1 MLKVEHLKKNFGTVK
16 ALRDASFGMERGEI
30 RALLGSNGSGKSTL
44 VRVLSGLNRKDGG
57 KICLDG
63 VEVTVES
70 PEKSFRLGFSMAWQD
85 LSLISKLSVAD
96 NMVLGR
102 EPGGKIGN
110 IRRAEVLA
118 FAEKMI
124 AGLGINAYPDTIVSR
139 LDLSNRSLVEVGK
152 ALYRNPRVLILDEI
166 TASMHGDQVGRL
178 FSCLNTLSERGLSIL
193 FVSHRLKEVYD
204 FCRTATILREGESV
218 RDIRLEDA
226 DEDELVYHMTG
237 RQMESGFRNEPGGIP
252 DRPLLQVVDLRTENA
267 LRGVS
272 LDVKRGEIV
281 GIAGLEGQGQREFLR
296 VLYGAAGRWSGS
308 ILLDGR
314 PLRLKSPS
322 DAIRKGIGFVSGD
335 RDREGVFAERSVSEN
350 IFIARSAMKKL
361 LSLFNPKKLSK
372 EAEDVIGRLNIT
384 AAGTG
389 VPANSLSGGNQQKL
403 VVGRWLI
410 MKPRLLLLDDPT
422 KGVDVKTRS
431 EINAILRDMTKTGA
445 SVIFSSSDNEELL
458 HIARRIFVFY
468 EGKVFREL
476 GGDRS
481 DGQALTSAMLG
492 MNGTGT

>member
-16 ALRDASFGMERGEI
+16 ALKDASFGVEKGEI

-57 KICLDG
+57 KIYLDG
-63 VEVTVES
+63 VEVNVTS
-70 PEKSFRLGFSMAWQD
+70 PEAGFRLGFSMAYQD
-85 LSLISKLSVAD
+85 LSLISKLSIAD

-110 IRRAEVLA
+110 IRRAGALA

-124 AGLGINAYPDTIVSR
+124 AGLGINGYPDTIVSR

-178 FSCLNTLSERGLSIL
+178 FSFLNKLREGGLSIL

-204 FCRTATILREGESV
+204 FCGTATILREGESV
-218 RDIRLEDA
+218 RDVRLEDA
-226 DEDELVYHMTG
+226 AEDELVYHMTG
-237 RQMESGFRNEPGGIP
+237 RQAEREFLNEPGGIP
-252 DRPLLQVVDLRTENA
+252 DEPLLQIVDLRAGNA

-272 LDVKRGEIV
+272 LDVKRGEIA

-296 VLYGAAGRWSGS
+296 VLYGAAGRWSGT
-308 ILLDGR
+308 ILLDGK
-314 PLRLKSPS
+314 PLRLKSPAC
-322 DAIRKGIGFVSGD
+322 AIRKGIGFISGD
-335 RDREGVFAERSVSEN
+335 REGEGVFAERSVSEN
-350 IFIARSAMKKL
+350 IFIVRSTMKKL
-361 LSLFNPKKLSK
+361 LDLFSPKKLSK
-372 EAEDVIGRLNIT
+372 ETEEVIRQLNII

-410 MKPRLLLLDDPT
+410 MKPRLLLLDDPA
-422 KGVDVKTRS
+422 KGVDVKTRF
-431 EINAILRDMTKTGA
+431 EINSILREMTKTGV
-445 SVIFSSSDNEELL
+445 SIIFSSSDNEELL
-458 HIARRIFVFY
+458 RVARRIFVFY
-468 EGKVFREL
+468 EGKIFREL
-476 GGDRS
+476 GGS
-481 DGQALTSAMLG
+481 CLDGQTLTSAMLG
-492 MNGTGT
+492 MRSGT

>member
-57 KICLDG
+57 KIYLDG
-63 VEVTVES
+63 AEVTITS
-70 PEKSFRLGFSMAWQD
+70 PERSFRLGFSMAYQD

-102 EPGGKIGN
+102 EPGGKIG

-118 FAEKMI
+118 FTEKMI

-166 TASMHGDQVGRL
+166 TASMHGDQVDRL
-178 FSCLNTLSERGLSIL
+178 FSFLNTLSERGLSIL
-193 FVSHRLKEVYD
+193 FVSHRLKEVYN
-204 FCRTATILREGESV
+204 FCGTATILREGESV
-218 RDIRLEDA
+218 RDIRLEEA
-226 DEDELVYHMTG
+226 AEDELVYHMTG
-237 RQMESGFRNEPGGIP
+237 RRMERGFRNEPGDIP
-252 DRPLLQVVDLRTENA
+252 DKPLLQIADLRAEDV

-308 ILLDGR
+308 ILLDGK
-314 PLRLKSPS
+314 PLRPKSPA
-322 DAIRKGIGFVSGD
+322 DAIRKGIGFISGD
-335 RDREGVFAERSVSEN
+335 RDREGVFAERSVCEN
-350 IFIARSAMKKL
+350 IFIARSTMKRL
-361 LSLFNPKKLSK
+361 LSLVSPKKLSK
-372 EAEDVIGRLNIT
+372 ETEDVIGQLNII

-431 EINAILRDMTKTGA
+431 EINMILREMTKTGV
-445 SVIFSSSDNEELL
+445 SIIFSSSDNEELL

-468 EGKVFREL
+468 EGKIFREL
-476 GGDRS
+476 GGS
-481 DGQALTSAMLG
+481 CLNGQTLTSAMLG
-492 MNGTGT
+492 MKGTGA